1 MVKSFL
7 IFFVLATALNAYAS
21 GCTKGSEYEPSL
33 CPLKIPKIS
42 SITILENAAKSPLE
56 KDDSITC
63 ADFSIKEADVRRY
76 LSKAKVT
83 NDQDAHEKLDWS
95 PCYAS
100 GKVTFKDGQTGEW
113 YFNQLRSGS
122 LVFYSGK
129 KLTLYCPKCTF
140 KPFVE

>member
-7 IFFVLATALNAYAS
+7 TLFILVTALNVYAN
-21 GCTKGSEYEPSL
+21 GCTKGSEYEPPL

-42 SITILENAAKSPLE
+42 NITILENAAKSPLE
-56 KDDSITC
+56 KDASITC
-63 ADFSIKEADVRRY
+63 SDFSIKEADVRRY

-83 NDQDAHEKLDWS
+83 NDQDAHNTLDWS

-100 GKVTFKDGQTGEW
+100 GKVTFKDGQTGAW
-113 YFNQLRSGS
+113 YFSQLRSGS
-122 LVFYSGK
+122 LMLSSGK